1 MAGGLTAGVRPTTSR
16 RFLVAARLRALSIVC
31 FFLYAITQ
39 VGAAITGW
47 VEFVSKEQQHGS
59 APQIFGDDGFVW
71 TFLEQ
76 TMQNW
81 QSEFLALATLVAL
94 TSVLLHRGSKHS
106 RDGTDEA
113 KAQIERIQERV
124 TALVSQ
130 RQAAG

>member
-1 MAGGLTAGVRPTTSR
+1 MAAGRAAGVRPTTSR

-31 FFLYAITQ
+31 FVLYALTQ
-39 VGAAITGW
+39 VGSAITGW
-47 VEFVSKEQQHGS
+47 VEFVSKQQQHGS
-59 APQIFGDDGFVW
+59 PPQIFGDDGFIW

-81 QSEFLALATLVAL
+81 QSEFLALTVLVAL

-113 KAQIERIQERV
+113 KAQIEKIQERV

-130 RQAAG
+130 RQGAS